1 MSESHSPED
10 IKKHVRT
17 YLVVFGSLAVLTIVT
32 VAVGY
37 MELSIWP
44 ALIVA
49 LAIATLKSGL
59 VAAHFMHLITEQKM
73 ILHLL
78 ILTFVFLGI
87 MFILFISAYNDQE
100 GVLAMANIL

>member
-17 YLVVFGSLAVLTIVT
+17 YLMVFGSLAVLTIVT

>member
-1 MSESHSPED
+1 MSESHSPEE

-37 MELSIWP
+37 MELPIWP
-44 ALIVA
+44 ALTVA

-87 MFILFISAYNDQE
+87 MFILFISAFNDQE
-100 GVLAMANIL
+100 GVNAVANIL

>member
-1 MSESHSPED
+1 M
-10 IKKHVRT
+10 
-17 YLVVFGSLAVLTIVT
+17 VFGSLAVLTIVT

-100 GVLAMANIL
+100 GLLAVANLI

>member
-17 YLVVFGSLAVLTIVT
+17 YLVVFGSLAVMTVVT

-100 GVLAMANIL
+100 GVIAMANIF

>member
-17 YLVVFGSLAVLTIVT
+17 YLMVFGSLAVLTIVT

-100 GVLAMANIL
+100 GLLAVANLI

>member
-17 YLVVFGSLAVLTIVT
+17 YLVVFGSLAVLTVVT

-73 ILHLL
+73 IFHLL

-100 GVLAMANIL
+100 GVIAMANIF

>member
-1 MSESHSPED
+1 MSDSHSPED

-17 YLVVFGSLAVLTIVT
+17 YLVVFGSLAVLTVVT

-49 LAIATLKSGL
+49 LSIATLKSGL
-59 VAAHFMHLITEQKM
+59 VAAHFMHLITERKM
-73 ILHLL
+73 IYHLL

-100 GVLAMANIL
+100 GVIAMVTSF

>member
-1 MSESHSPED
+1 MSESHSSEE

-37 MELSIWP
+37 MELPILP
-44 ALIVA
+44 ALTVA

-87 MFILFISAYNDQE
+87 MFILFISAFNHQE
-100 GVLAMANIL
+100 GVSAVANIL

>member
-100 GVLAMANIL
+100 GLLAVANLI

>member
-100 GVLAMANIL
+100 GVLAMANIF

>member
-1 MSESHSPED
+1 MSESHSPEE

-44 ALIVA
+44 ALTVA

-73 ILHLL
+73 IFHLL

-87 MFILFISAYNDQE
+87 MFILFISAFNDQE
-100 GVLAMANIL
+100 GVNAVANIL